1 MRILAAVF
9 LMALLAVPV
18 HAQEGRQAARS
29 TIAAIENL
37 LKQRPTDATLYFHL
51 ARFRAQLGEKAAVVA
66 ALEKVLELGDGFLP
80 ARRDGFDPVWDDAA
94 FQAVYTKL
102 EAKLPRLDFA
112 PTAFEMI
119 DKTVIPEGIAYD
131 APSRGFFVG
140 SIAQGRI
147 YRIDDARGIS
157 VFAGP
162 GADFD
167 YVLGL
172 AVDSPRRLLYA
183 VTTSALTFEGE
194 KKRRNAVVAFDIDT
208 RRLVKRYDVD
218 TARQL
223 NDVTVAAGG
232 RVFASDS
239 ASGAIFEIGIQGPG
253 PGARELVRPNQ
264 LRGSNGLA
272 ASPDGKKL
280 YVAHSTGIAVVETD
294 TGAWRPLVNETRE
307 NVAAIDG
314 LYQHHG
320 ELIGVQNV
328 TSPGR
333 VIVISLGRDGEN
345 IARVRT
351 LLSHHHTALDE
362 PTTGAVAG
370 DYFYLLAATGVNH
383 FNREGRIERL
393 ETLHSPTVLK
403 VLLAR

>member
-1 MRILAAVF
+1 MRIFAAAFLVSVLAF
-9 LMALLAVPV
+9 PV
-18 HAQEGRQAARS
+18 HAQQDKVAAHAA
-29 TIAAIENL
+29 IGAIENL
-37 LKQRPTDATLYFHL
+37 LKQRPTDATLYFYL
-51 ARFRAQLGEKAAVVA
+51 ARSHAQLGEKAAVVA

-80 ARRDGFDPVWDDAA
+80 ARQEGFDPVWGDAA
-94 FQAVYTKL
+94 FQAVYAKL

-131 APSRGFFVG
+131 APSRSFFVG

-147 YRIDDARGIS
+147 YRVDDARGITE
-157 VFAGP
+157 FAGA
-162 GADFD
+162 GANFD
-167 YVLGL
+167 HVLGL

-183 VTTSALTFEGE
+183 VTTSALTTEGE
-194 KKRRNAVVAFDIDT
+194 KRRRNAIVAFDIDT
-208 RRLVKRYDVD
+208 RKLMKRYDVD
-218 TARQL
+218 TAQQL

-253 PGARELVRPNQ
+253 PAARELVRPNQ
-264 LRGSNGLA
+264 LRGSNGIA

-294 TGAWRPLVNETRE
+294 TGAVRQVVNDTRE

-314 LYQHHG
+314 LYQHQG

-333 VIVISLGRDGEN
+333 VIEISLGRGGES

-370 DYFYLLAATGVNH
+370 DYFYLLAATGVSH